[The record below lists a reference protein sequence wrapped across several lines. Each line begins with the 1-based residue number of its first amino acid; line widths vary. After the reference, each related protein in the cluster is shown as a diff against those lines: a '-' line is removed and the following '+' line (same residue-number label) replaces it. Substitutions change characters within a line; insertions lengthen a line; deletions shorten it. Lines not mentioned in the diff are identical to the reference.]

1 MNVGSE
7 LAIYLRLGLHHI
19 LDLGAIDHLLYLTIM
34 AIPFVWQDWRRVV
47 VLVTGFTLGHSLTLA
62 LAALG
67 LIRLSPP
74 LVEVLIPVTILITA
88 VLVVWRN
95 RRAGTG
101 VTPVHFG
108 VTSYILPA
116 GFGLI
121 HGLGFASY
129 LRSLLGIEES
139 ILWPL
144 LWFNLG
150 LEAAQLL
157 IVAAVLSTTFLV
169 TGRVLDRRV
178 WQLAVGSVTIA
189 WSARMIGERLVSALK
204 PVP

>member
-1 MNVGSE
+1 MNITSE
-7 LAIYLRLGLHHI
+7 FAAYLRLGLRHI
-19 LDLGAIDHLLYLTIM
+19 LDLGALDHLLYLTIM
-34 AIPFVWQDWRRVV
+34 AIPFVWRDWRRVV

-67 LIRLSPP
+67 LIRISAP

-88 VLVVWRN
+88 VLVIWRN
-95 RRAGTG
+95 RSAEGPAPERLGW
-101 VTPVHFG
+101 V
-108 VTSYILPA
+108 SYGLPL

-121 HGLGFASY
+121 HGLGFAAY
-129 LRSLLGIEES
+129 LRSLLGAEES

-157 IVAAVLSTTFLV
+157 VVAAVLSFTSAV
-169 TGRVLDRRV
+169 AGRILDRRV
-178 WQLAVGSVTIA
+178 WQLAVGCITIA
-189 WSARMIGERLVSALK
+189 WSAKMIVERLS
-204 PVP
+204 